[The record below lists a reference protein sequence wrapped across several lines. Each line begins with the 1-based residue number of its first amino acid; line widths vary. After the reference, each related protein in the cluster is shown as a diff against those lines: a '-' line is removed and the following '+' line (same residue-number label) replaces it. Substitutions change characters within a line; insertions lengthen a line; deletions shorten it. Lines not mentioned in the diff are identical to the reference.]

1 MACDSHN
8 RLMLGTAIASVKT
21 RRSTAVEMPNK
32 VTIQVHVQDA
42 APRRSLRPLGL
53 LLMELRSRFL
63 GRTDTTAGHHRGTLD
78 QPTLREVHPS
88 RAKRVRD

>member
-1 MACDSHN
+1 
-8 RLMLGTAIASVKT
+8 
-21 RRSTAVEMPNK
+21 MPNK

-42 APRRSLRPLGL
+42 APRKPLRPLGL

-63 GRTDTTAGHHRGTLD
+63 GRAGTTAGHQRGNLD
-78 QPTLREVHPS
+78 QPSLREVHPS